1 METEKTEMKKTN
13 KICLLFTCILK
24 MHSNLENEQ
33 FEILALFQNN
43 LSGNS
48 ETLSLSGN
56 SGTHKMS
63 ESR

>member
-1 METEKTEMKKTN
+1 MR
-13 KICLLFTCILK
+13 
-24 MHSNLENEQ
+24 SNLENEQ
-33 FEILALFQNN
+33 YEILALFQNN

>member
-1 METEKTEMKKTN
+1 MR
-13 KICLLFTCILK
+13 
-24 MHSNLENEQ
+24 SNPENEQ
-33 FEILALFQNN
+33 NEILALFQNN

>member
-1 METEKTEMKKTN
+1 
-13 KICLLFTCILK
+13 

-33 FEILALFQNN
+33 YKILALFQNN

-63 ESR
+63 ESFQGKMKFS